1 MSEFEAGTFA
11 PFRPKGSTRLFGV
24 LGDPVVQVMA
34 PTLMNELFAERN
46 VDAVLVP
53 IQVAREHLASV
64 LESLKRIGNLDGL
77 LVTVPHKFSVC
88 DHLDHL
94 GEAAALAGSANALRR
109 EPDGTWTGENFD
121 GVGFVRGLQAAGRDP
136 SGARVSLIGAG
147 GAGVSI
153 AAALLVAGAAS
164 LSITDLDPGRMDG
177 LVRRLAAKWPG
188 RVQASAEANEACDI
202 IVNATPLGLRE
213 SDPLPFHVATLAPD
227 VLVADIIMKPAK
239 TRLLEAATARGL
251 AVHPG
256 IPMLVEQVELYRR
269 FFRIP

>member
-1 MSEFEAGTFA
+1 MSEFEARSSIRYG
-11 PFRPKGSTRLFGV
+11 PSGSTRLFGV
-24 LGDPVVQVMA
+24 LGDPVAQVMA

-53 IQVAREHLASV
+53 IQVPREHLASV

-94 GEAAALAGSANALRR
+94 GEAAAVAGSANALRR
-109 EPDGTWTGENFD
+109 ETDGSWTGENFD
-121 GVGFVRGLQAAGRDP
+121 GAGFVLGLQAAGRNP

-153 AAALLVAGAAS
+153 AAALLASGVAS
-164 LSITDLDPGRMDG
+164 LSVTDLDPGRMDG

-188 RVQASAEANEACDI
+188 RVRSSVEADEACDI

-213 SDPLPFHVATLAPD
+213 SDPLPFQVATLAPD
-227 VLVADIIMKPAK
+227 VLVADIIMKPAR
-239 TRLLEAATARGL
+239 TRLLEAARARGL
-251 AVHPG
+251 AAHPG